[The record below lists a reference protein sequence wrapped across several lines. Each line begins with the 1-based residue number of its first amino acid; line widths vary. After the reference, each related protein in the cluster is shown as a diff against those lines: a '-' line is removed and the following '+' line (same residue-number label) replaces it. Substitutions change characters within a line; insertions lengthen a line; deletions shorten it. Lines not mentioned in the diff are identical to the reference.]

1 MRKFSADRL
10 NHVEIFTTWWFL
22 QLLEAKTICATFKD
36 NSHLCGEVSER
47 VIQHFIHC
55 IETHGR
61 HVQYLKFLQTVVKA
75 EGQFLRRSQDMVMQ
89 EVSHFAAVSVLSFVS
104 CGFMM
109 GSPQVSNANKSRG
122 TNSRTWST
130 LMYDSLV
137 AVQLT
142 LTCEFDCSK
151 YVK

>member
-1 MRKFSADRL
+1 MLKLVPSQS
-10 NHVEIFTTWWFL
+10 NIVFL
-22 QLLEAKTICATFKD
+22 QQLLEAKTICAVFKD

-89 EVSHFAAVSVLSFVS
+89 EVS
-104 CGFMM
+104 
-109 GSPQVSNANKSRG
+109 
-122 TNSRTWST
+122 
-130 LMYDSLV
+130 
-137 AVQLT
+137 
-142 LTCEFDCSK
+142 E
-151 YVK
+151 